1 MIAACGNHINS
12 KKSQIAVADPTA
24 IQKKQKRETEV
35 SLRLIT
41 FVLQI

>member
-24 IQKKQKRETEV
+24 IQKNKKGRPK
-35 SLRLIT
+35 SPYG
-41 FVLQI
+41 